1 MDHQHTGRG
10 GHAAAEASADDLR
23 GLAVSHRGITLS
35 DLAAPA
41 RAGEAGEISFTLTD
55 ASGAAVTAVE
65 ISHDR
70 PLHLIVV
77 RTDGAHF
84 RHVHPELD
92 DDGTWRI
99 PFAFDAAGTHR
110 VFADVTPSELGEAI
124 TLTSTIEVAGE
135 FRPEPRVADVRTS
148 TVAGLAVE
156 VVGALV
162 AGRVSELVFTVTR
175 DGEPVT
181 ALEPYLG
188 AYGHLIA
195 LRQGDLA
202 YLHVHPLGEPGD
214 GVTEP
219 GPEIVFMAIAPT
231 AGRYL
236 LYLDVQEGGVV
247 RSIPFVVTATGPAGE
262 QATEATGRAA
272 QGAGAHGHA
281 AHGAGARGGGHP

>member
-1 MDHQHTGRG
+1 MDHQHSGHG
-10 GHAAAEASADDLR
+10 DHAAAAASADDLR

-35 DLAAPA
+35 GLAAPA

-55 ASGAAVTAVE
+55 ASGAAVTEVE

-84 RHVHPELD
+84 RHVHPELG

-99 PFAFDAAGTHR
+99 PYTFDAAGAHR
-110 VFADVTPSELGEAI
+110 VFADVTPSALGETI

-135 FRPEPRVADVRTS
+135 FRPEPRVADLTTS
-148 TVAGLAVE
+148 TVEGLDVDLS
-156 VVGALV
+156 GALV
-162 AGRVSELVFTVTR
+162 AGTPSELVFTVTR

-202 YLHVHPLGEPGD
+202 YLHVHPMGEPGD

-219 GPEIVFMAIAPT
+219 GPEIAFMAIAPT

-236 LYLDVQEGGVV
+236 LYLDLKEGGVV
-247 RSIPFVVTATGPAGE
+247 RSIPFVVTATAPTADEG
-262 QATEATGRAA
+262 AA
-272 QGAGAHGHA
+272 DAARAGAHG
-281 AHGAGARGGGHP
+281 AGPHGGGHR